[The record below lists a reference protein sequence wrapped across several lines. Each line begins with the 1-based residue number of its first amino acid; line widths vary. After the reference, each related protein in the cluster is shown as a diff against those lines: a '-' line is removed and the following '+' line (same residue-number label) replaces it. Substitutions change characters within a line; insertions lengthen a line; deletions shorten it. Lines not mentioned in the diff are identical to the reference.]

1 MTRQGEEAVC
11 DPRRVAAV
19 QEESGGS
26 TGEERPARAANDA
39 DATLRRRRTVA
50 FGILGVVVLAGLLG
64 YGTYW
69 WLVASHYVSTDDAY
83 VEATPAQ
90 ITPQVSAS
98 IVAVPVR
105 NTQYVRAGTVLV
117 VLDSADARIAV
128 ERAQAQLQAA
138 ERAVRGDFAGVRQF
152 TAQIAAR
159 RAQIAAA
166 RSNLDKARS
175 DLARRERL
183 AATGAISAED
193 LAAAENAYRDAKAA
207 LAAAHAQLRAAQQA
221 RAVQEAVIAGSSLMN
236 NPQVLA
242 ARAEL
247 QRAQLNLGR
256 TVIRAPI
263 GGIVTN
269 DTAQVGQRVTVGAA
283 LMSVVPIYRAYVN
296 ANFKETELAG
306 VRVGD
311 PVTLR
316 SDLYGDRV
324 LYHGRVA
331 GLAGGTGAAF
341 ALIPAQN
348 ATGNWIKV
356 VQRLPVRIEIDP
368 AELRRHPLRVG
379 LSMTATIA
387 TATRG

>member
-1 MTRQGEEAVC
+1 MTRQAEEAVR
-11 DPRRVAAV
+11 DQRAVPAA
-19 QEESGGS
+19 QEASGANPDGG
-26 TGEERPARAANDA
+26 TRARAANDA

-50 FGILGVVVLAGLLG
+50 FGILAAVVLAGVLG
-64 YGTYW
+64 YGAYW
-69 WLVASHYVSTDDAY
+69 WWIASRYVSTDDAY

-117 VLDSADARIAV
+117 VLDSADARIAL
-128 ERAQAQLQAA
+128 ERAQARVQAA

-183 AATGAISAED
+183 ATTGAISAED

-236 NPQVLA
+236 HPQVLA

-263 GGIVTN
+263 SGIVTN
-269 DTAQVGQRVTVGAA
+269 DTAQVGQWVTVGAA

>member
-1 MTRQGEEAVC
+1 MTRQAEEAVR
-11 DPRRVAAV
+11 DQRRVPAA
-19 QEESGGS
+19 QEESGGTS
-26 TGEERPARAANDA
+26 DGERPARAANDG
-39 DATLRRRRTVA
+39 DAALRRRRAVA
-50 FGILGVVVLAGLLG
+50 FGILGAVVLAGVLG
-64 YGTYW
+64 YGAYW
-69 WLVASHYVSTDDAY
+69 WLVASRYVSTDDAY

-117 VLDSADARIAV
+117 VLDSADARIAL

-159 RAQIAAA
+159 RAEIAAA
-166 RSNLDKARS
+166 RSNLGKARS

-193 LAAAENAYRDAKAA
+193 LTAAENAYRDAKAA
-207 LAAAHAQLRAAQQA
+207 LAVAEAQFREAQQA
-221 RAVQEAVIAGSSLMN
+221 RAVRDALIAGSSVRD

-242 ARAEL
+242 ARARL
-247 QRAQLNLGR
+247 QQAQLNLAR

-269 DTAQVGQRVTVGAA
+269 DTAQVGQRAAVGVA

-296 ANFKETELAG
+296 ANFKETELAR

-316 SDLYGDRV
+316 SDLYGDGV
-324 LYHGRVA
+324 VYHGRVA

-368 AELRRHPLRVG
+368 AELRRDPLRVG
-379 LSMTATIA
+379 LSMTATID
-387 TATRG
+387 TAARR